1 MASPVE
7 EEESRV
13 GIREGGQKGRESKVG
28 MGREEVGEGVFPA
41 GIGMAGM
48 EDLGDGVGEEA
59 GVAGGRGPGRG
70 AEARL
75 YAW

>member
-1 MASPVE
+1 MVSPME
-7 EEESRV
+7 KGEGRV
-13 GIREGGQKGRESKVG
+13 GIREGGEKGREAKVR
-28 MGREEVGEGVFPA
+28 MGREEVGKGVFPA

-48 EDLGDGVGEEA
+48 EDLGDGIGKRA